1 MKIVLQIQDTRMP
14 KLETKVTILE
24 AEKESVIK
32 ANVEMKSSLDANEDA
47 IITNWRDVVIKKTP
61 KENSNEVCAPEKRNQ
76 NLVIRGMQEEE

>member
-1 MKIVLQIQDTRMP
+1 MP